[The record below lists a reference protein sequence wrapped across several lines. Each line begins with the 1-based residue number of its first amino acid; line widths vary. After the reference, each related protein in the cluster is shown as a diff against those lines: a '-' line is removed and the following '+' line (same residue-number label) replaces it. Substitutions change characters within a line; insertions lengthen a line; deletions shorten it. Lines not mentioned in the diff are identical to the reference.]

1 MVKSDIIYFVVL
13 PPAQHHSFFRNL
25 LLLFLP
31 KHTQTPLISK
41 GIKRPVSMLSWM
53 TDLFIR
59 IWAIFISVKSNPWFP
74 WFHLTPLFDWC
85 RKTRITQTETN
96 HDLGRSRLK
105 KFACFYFDFSL
116 APCDIFLPFDW
127 LLKLLWYS
135 IKISLNT
142 ILGNAILAG
151 CKVVQNSLKY
161 RLEIQENVSILLHR
175 DNCLLSFTTAK
186 QPPLSTLSFTHE
198 KNLTPKNSNVC
209 TVSPSPER
217 KWEWRKRLWVFEGGR
232 VALHGKNSW
241 GGCLYRILKSCKS
254 GFSDPLFFSKPL
266 DDPCRFEPRELLRC
280 PVTFRWLLF
289 SFTAN
294 LFCST
299 IPQFSIK
306 NVFVTATWGKSR
318 ASDNR
323 ISWISVV
330 PIQIQYGGD
339 FSGQASNFALS
350 KINFT
355 W

>member
-13 PPAQHHSFFRNL
+13 LPVQHHSFFRNL
-25 LLLFLP
+25 LLLFLS

-116 APCDIFLPFDW
+116 VPCDIFLPSDW
-127 LLKLLWYS
+127 VLKLLWYS

-151 CKVVQNSLKY
+151 CEVVQNSLKY

-175 DNCLLSFTTAK
+175 DNCLISFTTAK
-186 QPPLSTLSFTHE
+186 QPPLSTLSFTRE
-198 KNLTPKNSNVC
+198 K
-209 TVSPSPER
+209 
-217 KWEWRKRLWVFEGGR
+217 
-232 VALHGKNSW
+232 
-241 GGCLYRILKSCKS
+241 KSY
-254 GFSDPLFFSKPL
+254 
-266 DDPCRFEPRELLRC
+266 
-280 PVTFRWLLF
+280 T
-289 SFTAN
+289 
-294 LFCST
+294 
-299 IPQFSIK
+299 
-306 NVFVTATWGKSR
+306 
-318 ASDNR
+318 
-323 ISWISVV
+323 
-330 PIQIQYGGD
+330 
-339 FSGQASNFALS
+339 
-350 KINFT
+350 
-355 W
+355 

>member
-1 MVKSDIIYFVVL
+1 MIGAEKPASPKLKPITILVARASRSL
-13 PPAQHHSFFRNL
+13 PVFILTSLWL
-25 LLLFLP
+25 LVIFSS
-31 KHTQTPLISK
+31 PLI
-41 GIKRPVSMLSWM
+41 GCW
-53 TDLFIR
+53 
-59 IWAIFISVKSNPWFP
+59 N
-74 WFHLTPLFDWC
+74 
-85 RKTRITQTETN
+85 
-96 HDLGRSRLK
+96 
-105 KFACFYFDFSL
+105 YFGT
-116 APCDIFLPFDW
+116 
-127 LLKLLWYS
+127 
-135 IKISLNT
+135 LNT

-161 RLEIQENVSILLHR
+161 QLEIQENVSILLHR
-175 DNCLLSFTTAK
+175 DNCPISFTTAK
-186 QPPLSTLSFTHE
+186 QPPLSTLSFTRE

-209 TVSPSPER
+209 TVNPSPER

-241 GGCLYRILKSCKS
+241 GGCSYRILKSCKS

-280 PVTFRWLLF
+280 PVIFRWLLF

>member
-25 LLLFLP
+25 LLLFLF

-85 RKTRITQTETN
+85 RKTRINQTETN

-116 APCDIFLPFDW
+116 APCDIFLPSDW
-127 LLKLLWYS
+127 VLKLLWYS

-161 RLEIQENVSILLHR
+161 RLEIPENVSILLHR
-175 DNCLLSFTTAK
+175 DNCPISFTTAK
-186 QPPLSTLSFTHE
+186 QPPLSTLSFTRE

-209 TVSPSPER
+209 TVNPSPER

-280 PVTFRWLLF
+280 PVTFRWPLF

-339 FSGQASNFALS
+339 FSGQASNFALT